1 MTLLPLLGFQQGV
14 SGVLQGI
21 HNSNKSG
28 PELGKCLT
36 VSPEIDPS
44 TSVRPDQAGILI
56 VINGHCDVVSRERG
70 IAIIPVGL
78 SVGGNG
84 EKNQNKRREECFHGP
99 NRHKT
104 LNSVQEK

>member
-56 VINGHCDVVSRERG
+56 VINGHCDVVSRERDRHN
-70 IAIIPVGL
+70 P
-78 SVGGNG
+78 SRP
-84 EKNQNKRREECFHGP
+84 ERRRKRREE
-99 NRHKT
+99 
-104 LNSVQEK
+104 SE